1 MMKLLYAVIFLFSIS
16 SWAKPTD
23 QLIIL
28 TTFTVESLQPIL
40 KQFQQQYPE
49 VHFTILHRRETSGL
63 RLLSHED
70 HDIDIV
76 ISSSRSLFAPLVDE
90 DRLLPLNALNFDSTF
105 QQQRFMQDSIAN
117 VAIFGYSGYGL
128 MWNQDYI
135 KKHKLPVP
143 NKWESLADPRYFR
156 HLVMSSP
163 ARSGTTHIMVEN
175 ILQHYGWKNGW
186 QLLLQIGG
194 NLSSISARS
203 YGVKD
208 SIARGLAGI
217 GPIIDSYAHES
228 QKLFPF
234 ISFAYQPK
242 SPLMPSY
249 VAAVKNINQ
258 ARRSIE
264 FIEFL
269 LSDKIQQTLSTS
281 SLNKYALHQTMAQ
294 PFDVTSIDHELM
306 EERSILVKQLFEQ
319 SINRQLIRLNQ
330 AWQLIHKV
338 KQLTPLTP
346 EEQRQYNLAIK
357 LASTPPISEAQSR
370 NPQLRNAV
378 TMSKTDMHTAH
389 LIKEWRTLM
398 TEQLDLAISICER
411 LLDNHKLRGQVE

>member
-1 MMKLLYAVIFLFSIS
+1 MMKFLYAVILLFSLS

-40 KQFQQQYPE
+40 KKFQQQYPE
-49 VHFTILHRRETSGL
+49 VHFTILHRRESSGL

-76 ISSSRSLFAPLVDE
+76 ISSTRSLFTPLVD
-90 DRLLPLNALNFDSTF
+90 DNRLLPLDALNFDSTF

-128 MWNQDYI
+128 MWNEEYI

-234 ISFAYQPK
+234 INFAYQPK
-242 SPLMPSY
+242 SPLLPSY
-249 VAAVKNINQ
+249 VAAVKNIQQ
-258 ARRSIE
+258 ANRSIE

-269 LSDKIQQTLSTS
+269 LSDELQKNLSTS

-294 PFDVTSIDHELM
+294 PFEVSSIDHHLM
-306 EERSILVKQLFEQ
+306 EERAILVKQLFEQ

-338 KQLTPLTP
+338 KQLSPLTP
-346 EEQRQYNLAIK
+346 EEQRQYTLAIK

-370 NPQLRNAV
+370 NPRLRKAI
-378 TMSKTDMHTAH
+378 TMSRTDMHTAQII
-389 LIKEWRTLM
+389 LEWRTLM
-398 TEQLDLAISICER
+398 TEQLDQAISICER
-411 LLDNHKLRGQVE
+411 LLDNRKLGGANK

>member
-1 MMKLLYAVIFLFSIS
+1 MMKFLYAVILFFSLS

-28 TTFTVESLQPIL
+28 TTFTVESLQPLL
-40 KQFQQQYPE
+40 KQFKQQYPE

-76 ISSSRSLFAPLVDE
+76 ISSSRSLFTPLVEE
-90 DRLLPLNALNFDSTF
+90 DRLLPLNALNFDTTF

-128 MWNQDYI
+128 MWNKDYLA
-135 KKHKLPVP
+135 KHKLPLP

-186 QLLLQIGG
+186 KLLLQIGG
-194 NLSSISARS
+194 NLSSVSARS

-217 GPIIDSYAHES
+217 GPIIDSYAYES

-234 ISFAYQPK
+234 IDFTYQPK

-269 LSDKIQQTLSTS
+269 LSEDIQQNLLAS
-281 SLNKYALHQTMAQ
+281 SLNKYALNQTMAQ
-294 PFDVTSIDHELM
+294 PFKITAIDHQLM

-319 SINRQLIRLNQ
+319 TINRQLIRLNQ

-338 KQLTPLTP
+338 KQLSHLTS
-346 EEQRQYNLAIK
+346 EELRQYNLAIR
-357 LASTPPISEAQSR
+357 LASTPPVSEAQSR
-370 NPQLRNAV
+370 NPQLRNAI
-378 TMSKTDMHTAH
+378 TMSRTDMYTVRM
-389 LIKEWRTLM
+389 LKEWRTLM
-398 TEQLDLAISICER
+398 SEQLDQAISICEK
-411 LLDNHKLRGQVE
+411 LLESHEHRGIN

>member
-1 MMKLLYAVIFLFSIS
+1 MMKLFYAVILLFSLA

-28 TTFTVESLQPIL
+28 TTFTVESLQPLL
-40 KQFQQQYPE
+40 KQFKQQYPE

-76 ISSSRSLFAPLVDE
+76 ISSSRSLFTPLVE
-90 DRLLPLNALNFDSTF
+90 EERLLPLNALNFDTTF
-105 QQQRFMQDSIAN
+105 QQQRLMQDSIAN

-128 MWNQDYI
+128 MWNKDYLE
-135 KKHKLPVP
+135 KHQLPLP

-194 NLSSISARS
+194 NLSSVSARS

-217 GPIIDSYAHES
+217 GPIIDSYAYES

-234 ISFAYQPK
+234 INFTYQPK

-269 LSDKIQQTLSTS
+269 LSDEIQQSLSTS
-281 SLNKYALHQTMAQ
+281 SLNKYALNQTMAQ
-294 PFDVTSIDHELM
+294 PFEVTSIDHQLM

-338 KQLTPLTP
+338 KQLNHLTS
-346 EEQRQYNLAIK
+346 EELRQYNLAIR
-357 LASTPPISEAQSR
+357 LASTPPVSEAQSR
-370 NPQLRNAV
+370 NPMLRNAIS
-378 TMSKTDMHTAH
+378 MSRTDMQTVR
-389 LIKEWRTLM
+389 LIKEWRSLM
-398 TEQLDLAISICER
+398 TQQLDQAINICEK
-411 LLDNHKLRGQVE
+411 LLESHQHKGGH

>member
-1 MMKLLYAVIFLFSIS
+1 MMKFLYAVILFFSLS

-28 TTFTVESLQPIL
+28 TTFTVESLQPLL
-40 KQFQQQYPE
+40 KQFKQQYPE

-76 ISSSRSLFAPLVDE
+76 ISSSRSLFTPLVEE
-90 DRLLPLNALNFDSTF
+90 DRLLPLNALNFDTTF

-128 MWNQDYI
+128 MWNKDYLA
-135 KKHKLPVP
+135 KHKLPLP

-186 QLLLQIGG
+186 KLLLQIGG
-194 NLSSISARS
+194 NLSSVSARS

-217 GPIIDSYAHES
+217 GPIIDSYAYES

-234 ISFAYQPK
+234 IDFTYQPK

-269 LSDKIQQTLSTS
+269 LSEDIQQNLLAS
-281 SLNKYALHQTMAQ
+281 SLNKYALNQTMAQ
-294 PFDVTSIDHELM
+294 PFKITAIDHQLM

-319 SINRQLIRLNQ
+319 TINRQLIRLNQ

-338 KQLTPLTP
+338 KQLSHLTS
-346 EEQRQYNLAIK
+346 EELRQYNLAIR

-370 NPQLRNAV
+370 NPQLRNAI
-378 TMSKTDMHTAH
+378 TMSRTDMYTVRM
-389 LIKEWRTLM
+389 LKEWRTLM
-398 TEQLDLAISICER
+398 SEQLDQAISICEK
-411 LLDNHKLRGQVE
+411 LLESHEHRGIN

>member
-1 MMKLLYAVIFLFSIS
+1 MMKLIYAVILLFSLS

-28 TTFTVESLQPIL
+28 TTFTVESLQPLL
-40 KQFQQQYPE
+40 KQFKQLYPE
-49 VHFTILHRRETSGL
+49 VHFTVLHRREISGL
-63 RLLSHED
+63 RLLSYDD

-76 ISSSRSLFAPLVDE
+76 ISSSRSLFTPLVE
-90 DRLLPLNALNFDSTF
+90 KERLLPLNALNFDTAF
-105 QQQRFMQDSIAN
+105 QQQRFLQDSITN

-128 MWNQDYI
+128 MWNNDYLE
-135 KKHKLPVP
+135 KHNLPLP
-143 NKWESLADPRYFR
+143 NKWESLADPRYFN

-163 ARSGTTHIMVEN
+163 ARSGTTHVMVEN

-186 QLLLQIGG
+186 KLLLQIGG
-194 NLSSISARS
+194 NLSSVSARS

-208 SIARGLAGI
+208 SIARGLAGV
-217 GPIIDSYAHES
+217 GPIIDSYAYES

-234 ISFAYQPK
+234 IHFSYQPK
-242 SPLMPSY
+242 SPLIPSY
-249 VAAVKNINQ
+249 IAAVKNLNQ

-269 LSDKIQQTLSTS
+269 LSEEIQQKLSTS
-281 SLNKYALHQTMAQ
+281 SLNKYALDQTMAQ
-294 PFDVTSIDHELM
+294 PFEITPIDHKLM

-319 SINRQLIRLNQ
+319 TVNRQLIRLNQ

-338 KQLTPLTP
+338 RQRNDLSS
-346 EEQRQYNLAIK
+346 EELRQYNLAIR

-370 NPQLRNAV
+370 NSQMRSAIS
-378 TMSKTDMHTAH
+378 MSRTDVYTAR
-389 LIKEWRTLM
+389 LLEEWRILM
-398 TEQLDLAISICER
+398 AEQLDQAISICEK
-411 LLDNHKLRGQVE
+411 LLEGSKHEGNR

>member
-1 MMKLLYAVIFLFSIS
+1 MKFLYAVILLFSLS

-40 KQFQQQYPE
+40 KKFQQQYPE
-49 VHFTILHRRETSGL
+49 VHFTILHRRESSGL

-76 ISSSRSLFAPLVDE
+76 ISSTRSLFTPLVD
-90 DRLLPLNALNFDSTF
+90 DNRLLPLDALNFDSTF

-128 MWNQDYI
+128 MWNEEYI

-234 ISFAYQPK
+234 INFAYQPK
-242 SPLMPSY
+242 SPLLPSY
-249 VAAVKNINQ
+249 VAAVKNIQQ
-258 ARRSIE
+258 ANRSIE

-269 LSDKIQQTLSTS
+269 LSDELQKNLSTS

-294 PFDVTSIDHELM
+294 PFEVSSIDHHLM
-306 EERSILVKQLFEQ
+306 EERAILVKQLFEQ

-338 KQLTPLTP
+338 KQLSPLTP
-346 EEQRQYNLAIK
+346 EEQRQYTLAIK

-370 NPQLRNAV
+370 NPRLRKAI
-378 TMSKTDMHTAH
+378 TMSRTDMHTAQII
-389 LIKEWRTLM
+389 LEWRTLM
-398 TEQLDLAISICER
+398 TEQLDQAISICER
-411 LLDNHKLRGQVE
+411 LLDNRKLGGANK

>member
-1 MMKLLYAVIFLFSIS
+1 MMKFFYAVIFLFSLS

-28 TTFTVESLQPIL
+28 TTFTVESLQPLL
-40 KQFQQQYPE
+40 KQFKQQYPE

-76 ISSSRSLFAPLVDE
+76 ISSSRSLFTPLVEE
-90 DRLLPLNALNFDSTF
+90 DRLLPLNALNFDTTF

-128 MWNQDYI
+128 MWNKDYLA
-135 KKHKLPVP
+135 KHKLPLP

-186 QLLLQIGG
+186 KLLLQIGG
-194 NLSSISARS
+194 NLSSVSARS
-203 YGVKD
+203 YGAKD
-208 SIARGLAGI
+208 TIARGLAGI
-217 GPIIDSYAHES
+217 GPIIDSYAYES

-234 ISFAYQPK
+234 INFTYQPK
-242 SPLMPSY
+242 SPLIPSY

-269 LSDKIQQTLSTS
+269 LSEDIQQNLLAS
-281 SLNKYALHQTMAQ
+281 SLNKYALNQTMAQ
-294 PFDVTSIDHELM
+294 PFKITAIDHQLM

-319 SINRQLIRLNQ
+319 TINRQLIRLNQ
-330 AWQLIHKV
+330 AWQLLHKV
-338 KQLTPLTP
+338 KQLSHLTS
-346 EEQRQYNLAIK
+346 EELRQYNLAIR
-357 LASTPPISEAQSR
+357 LASTPPLSEAQSR
-370 NPQLRNAV
+370 NPQLRNAI
-378 TMSKTDMHTAH
+378 TMSRTDMYTVRM
-389 LIKEWRTLM
+389 LKEWRTLM
-398 TEQLDLAISICER
+398 SEQLDQAISICEK
-411 LLDNHKLRGQVE
+411 LLESHEHRGIN

>member
-1 MMKLLYAVIFLFSIS
+1 MMKLIYAVILLFSLS

-28 TTFTVESLQPIL
+28 TTFTVESLQPLL
-40 KQFQQQYPE
+40 KQFKQLYPE
-49 VHFTILHRRETSGL
+49 VHFTVLHRREISGL
-63 RLLSHED
+63 RLLSYDD

-76 ISSSRSLFAPLVDE
+76 ISSSRSLFTTLVE
-90 DRLLPLNALNFDSTF
+90 KERLLPLNALNFDTAF
-105 QQQRFMQDSIAN
+105 QQQRFLQDSITN

-128 MWNQDYI
+128 MWNNDYLE
-135 KKHKLPVP
+135 KHKLPLP
-143 NKWESLADPRYFR
+143 NKWESLADPRYFN

-163 ARSGTTHIMVEN
+163 ARSGTTHVMVEN

-186 QLLLQIGG
+186 KLLLQIGG
-194 NLSSISARS
+194 NLSSVSARS

-208 SIARGLAGI
+208 SIARGLAGV
-217 GPIIDSYAHES
+217 GPIIDSYAYES

-234 ISFAYQPK
+234 IHFSYQPK
-242 SPLMPSY
+242 SPLIPSY
-249 VAAVKNINQ
+249 IAAVKNLNQ

-269 LSDKIQQTLSTS
+269 LSEEIQQNLSTS
-281 SLNKYALHQTMAQ
+281 SLNKYALDQTMAQ
-294 PFDVTSIDHELM
+294 PFEITPIDHQLM

-319 SINRQLIRLNQ
+319 TVNRQLIRLNQ

-338 KQLTPLTP
+338 RQRNDLSS
-346 EEQRQYNLAIK
+346 EELRQYNLAIR

-370 NPQLRNAV
+370 NSQMRSDIS
-378 TMSKTDMHTAH
+378 MSRTDVYTAR
-389 LIKEWRTLM
+389 LLEEWRILM
-398 TEQLDLAISICER
+398 AEQLDQAISICEK
-411 LLDNHKLRGQVE
+411 LLEGSKHEGNR

>member
-1 MMKLLYAVIFLFSIS
+1 MMKFFYAVIFLFSLS

-28 TTFTVESLQPIL
+28 TTLTVESLQPLL
-40 KQFQQQYPE
+40 KQFKQQHPE

-76 ISSSRSLFAPLVDE
+76 ISSSRSLFTPLVED
-90 DRLLPLNALNFDSTF
+90 DRLLPLNALNFDTTF

-128 MWNQDYI
+128 MWNKDYLA
-135 KKHKLPVP
+135 KHKLPLP

-186 QLLLQIGG
+186 KLLLQIGG
-194 NLSSISARS
+194 NLSSVSARS
-203 YGVKD
+203 YGAKD
-208 SIARGLAGI
+208 TIARGLAGI
-217 GPIIDSYAHES
+217 GPIIDSYAYES

-234 ISFAYQPK
+234 INFTYQPK
-242 SPLMPSY
+242 SPLIPSY

-269 LSDKIQQTLSTS
+269 LSEDIQQNLLAS
-281 SLNKYALHQTMAQ
+281 SLNKYALNQTMAQ
-294 PFDVTSIDHELM
+294 PFKITAIDHQLM

-319 SINRQLIRLNQ
+319 TINRQLIRLNQ
-330 AWQLIHKV
+330 AWQLLHKV
-338 KQLTPLTP
+338 KQLSHLAS
-346 EEQRQYNLAIK
+346 EELRQYNLAIR
-357 LASTPPISEAQSR
+357 LASTPPLSEAQSR
-370 NPQLRNAV
+370 NPQLRNAI
-378 TMSKTDMHTAH
+378 TMSRTDMYTVRM
-389 LIKEWRTLM
+389 LKEWRTLM
-398 TEQLDLAISICER
+398 SEQLDQAISICEK
-411 LLDNHKLRGQVE
+411 LLESHEHRGIN

>member
-1 MMKLLYAVIFLFSIS
+1 MMKLIYAVILLFSLS

-28 TTFTVESLQPIL
+28 TTFTVESLQPLL
-40 KQFQQQYPE
+40 KQFKQLYPE
-49 VHFTILHRRETSGL
+49 VHFTVLHRREISGL
-63 RLLSHED
+63 RLLSYDD

-76 ISSSRSLFAPLVDE
+76 ISSSRSLFTPLVE
-90 DRLLPLNALNFDSTF
+90 KERLLPLNVLNFDTAF
-105 QQQRFMQDSIAN
+105 QQQRFLQDSITN

-128 MWNQDYI
+128 MWNNDYLE
-135 KKHKLPVP
+135 KHRLPLP
-143 NKWESLADPRYFR
+143 NKWESLADPRYFN

-163 ARSGTTHIMVEN
+163 ARSGTTHVMVEN

-186 QLLLQIGG
+186 KLLLQIGG
-194 NLSSISARS
+194 NLSSVSARS

-208 SIARGLAGI
+208 SIARGLAGV
-217 GPIIDSYAHES
+217 GPIIDSYAYES

-234 ISFAYQPK
+234 IHFSYQPK
-242 SPLMPSY
+242 SPLIPSY
-249 VAAVKNINQ
+249 IAAVKNLNQ

-269 LSDKIQQTLSTS
+269 LSEEIQQNLSTS
-281 SLNKYALHQTMAQ
+281 SLNKYALDQTMAQ
-294 PFDVTSIDHELM
+294 PFEITPIDHKLM

-319 SINRQLIRLNQ
+319 TVNRQLIRLNQ

-338 KQLTPLTP
+338 RQRNDLSS
-346 EEQRQYNLAIK
+346 EELRQYNLAIR

-370 NPQLRNAV
+370 NSQMRSAIS
-378 TMSKTDMHTAH
+378 MSRTDVYTAR
-389 LIKEWRTLM
+389 LLDEWRILM
-398 TEQLDLAISICER
+398 AEQLDQAISICEK
-411 LLDNHKLRGQVE
+411 LLEGSKHEGNR

>member
-1 MMKLLYAVIFLFSIS
+1 MMKLIYAVILLFSLS

-28 TTFTVESLQPIL
+28 TTFTVESLQPLL
-40 KQFQQQYPE
+40 KQFKQLYPE
-49 VHFTILHRRETSGL
+49 VHFTVLHRREISGL
-63 RLLSHED
+63 RLLSYDD

-76 ISSSRSLFAPLVDE
+76 ISSSRSLFTPLVE
-90 DRLLPLNALNFDSTF
+90 KERLLPLNVLNFDTAF
-105 QQQRFMQDSIAN
+105 QQQRFLQDSITN

-128 MWNQDYI
+128 MWNNDYLE
-135 KKHKLPVP
+135 KHRLPLP
-143 NKWESLADPRYFR
+143 NKWESLADPRYFN

-163 ARSGTTHIMVEN
+163 ARSGTTHVMVEN

-186 QLLLQIGG
+186 KLLLQIGG
-194 NLSSISARS
+194 NLSSVSARS

-208 SIARGLAGI
+208 SIARGLAGV
-217 GPIIDSYAHES
+217 GPIIDSYAYES

-234 ISFAYQPK
+234 IHFSYQPK
-242 SPLMPSY
+242 SPLIPSY
-249 VAAVKNINQ
+249 IAAVKNLNQ

-269 LSDKIQQTLSTS
+269 LSEEIQQNLSTS
-281 SLNKYALHQTMAQ
+281 SLNKYALDQTMAQ
-294 PFDVTSIDHELM
+294 PFEITPIDHQLM

-319 SINRQLIRLNQ
+319 TVNRQLIRLNQ

-338 KQLTPLTP
+338 RQRNNLSS
-346 EEQRQYNLAIK
+346 EELRQYNLAIR

-370 NPQLRNAV
+370 NSQMRSAIS
-378 TMSKTDMHTAH
+378 MSRTDVYTAR
-389 LIKEWRTLM
+389 LLEEWRILM
-398 TEQLDLAISICER
+398 AEQLDQAISICER
-411 LLDNHKLRGQVE
+411 LLEGSKHEGNR